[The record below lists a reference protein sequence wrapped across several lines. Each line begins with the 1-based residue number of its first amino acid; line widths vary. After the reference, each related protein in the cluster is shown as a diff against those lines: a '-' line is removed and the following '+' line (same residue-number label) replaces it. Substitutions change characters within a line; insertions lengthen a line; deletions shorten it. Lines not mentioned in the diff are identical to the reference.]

1 MNMNTKLLTAFIAV
15 FLVIL
20 VTGVSALTISSVTS
34 SPDKVAPGQRA
45 TLDLN
50 IDNNFEDDATDVSVK
65 LILDNLPIAPYGEGV
80 EKTLDKI
87 NTDKGKEIS
96 FDVVV
101 ASDAKSQTYKIPVLI
116 TYKTNNIPVTKT
128 DFVSLIVIS
137 KPEISVTTSDY
148 LIKGKEKTL
157 TVKII
162 NSGLENV
169 KFLSIKINPVSG
181 ITLLSSQ
188 KEYIGDLNSDD
199 SDSAEFKIIAQESAA
214 SQINIPFE
222 VTYTDSATKSYTENY
237 NINLKVYSEKEAIQL
252 GLTTQSNG
260 LLYIGGMVII
270 ILVFIFYRMLKRKR
284 RKE

>member
-1 MNMNTKLLTAFIAV
+1 MNTKLLTAFIAV